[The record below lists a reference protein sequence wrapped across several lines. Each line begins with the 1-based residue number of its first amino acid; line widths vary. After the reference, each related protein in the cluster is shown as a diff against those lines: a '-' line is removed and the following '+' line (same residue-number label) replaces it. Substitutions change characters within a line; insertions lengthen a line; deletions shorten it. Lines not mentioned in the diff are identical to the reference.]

1 MDVVSADHLHLVA
14 LAASVPSLLY
24 IMFAIDRVAAFRMR
38 LQDTAPNGHLPALTV
53 FKPICGMEIQSLA
66 LISVP
71 FVTRTGKILQ
81 FRSSRNDCRVS
92 RA

>member
-53 FKPICGMEIQSLA
+53 FKPICGMDPELGINLRSFCDQDWQDPAIQV
-66 LISVP
+66 IEE
-71 FVTRTGKILQ
+71 
-81 FRSSRNDCRVS
+81 
-92 RA
+92 